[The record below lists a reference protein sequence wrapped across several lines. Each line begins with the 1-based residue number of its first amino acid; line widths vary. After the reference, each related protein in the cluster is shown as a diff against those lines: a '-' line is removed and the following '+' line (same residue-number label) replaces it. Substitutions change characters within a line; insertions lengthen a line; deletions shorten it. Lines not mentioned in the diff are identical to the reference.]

1 MDRCLDTFFADHPD
15 AIGQGLIVA
24 YSGGVDSVS
33 LLSALASRGLNSLRA
48 VHVMHN
54 LRSADELRREGEI
67 VRETCRE
74 LHLPLTIAT
83 VKPGA
88 IQKLADKKK
97 IGIEAAA
104 REIRYGILKRSAK
117 RFGMSLICTAHN
129 ADDQLETLIS
139 RFLSASSI
147 DGLGGIQ
154 PLRDIGDGLLLIRP
168 ILSLC
173 RKDIEQY
180 ALSKKLAVSTD
191 STNASASFSRNRI
204 RHAIM
209 PTLDREFPGWKNGLL
224 GTSRKLADDKLV
236 LDEVLGK
243 ALDACHVDTEGKK
256 ASIDL
261 GIFSSAPA
269 AIRIRMLA
277 RCMPILGRE
286 GRLSWKALRSA
297 SESIAQGASA
307 ADVPG
312 ARIFISDG
320 RLEIVPGL
328 DFHGED
334 KYFFVI
340 SSEGIY
346 RCGPTEIT
354 IGWDAPEAETQGSGG
369 RKAESKGYLIEG
381 SFVFPLI
388 VRSRKAGDVIR
399 AVEGEKRLDDIMKSW
414 HLDKGIRDMIPV
426 IEDREGIVA
435 VLPSSLEAA
444 HSHNEKFR
452 NYAGPQNGR
461 RLYIRI
467 KGA

>member
-1 MDRCLDTFFADHPD
+1 MDRCLNTFFADHPD

-67 VRETCRE
+67 IRETCRG

-88 IQKLADKKK
+88 ILKLADKKK

-117 RFGMSLICTAHN
+117 RFGMRLICTAHN

-168 ILSLC
+168 ILSLSK
-173 RKDIEQY
+173 RDIEQY
-180 ALSKKLAVSTD
+180 AFSKKLAVSTD

-204 RHAIM
+204 RHVIM
-209 PTLDREFPGWKNGLL
+209 PTLDREFPGWKKGLL
-224 GTSRKLADDKLV
+224 GTSRKLADDKHV

-243 ALDACHVDTEGKK
+243 ALGACHIDLEDKK

-261 GIFSSAPA
+261 GVFSSAPA

-297 SESIAQGASA
+297 AESIAQGASA

-354 IGWDAPEAETQGSGG
+354 IGWDAPEAET
-369 RKAESKGYLIEG
+369 KGYLIEG

>member
-1 MDRCLDTFFADHPD
+1 MDRCLNTFFADHPD

-67 VRETCRE
+67 IRETCRG

-88 IQKLADKKK
+88 ILKLADKKK

-117 RFGMSLICTAHN
+117 RFGMRLICTAHN

-168 ILSLC
+168 ILSLS
-173 RKDIEQY
+173 RRDIEQY
-180 ALSKKLAVSTD
+180 AFSKKLAVSTD

-209 PTLDREFPGWKNGLL
+209 PTLDREFPGWKKGLL
-224 GTSRKLADDKLV
+224 GTSRKLADDKHV

-243 ALDACHVDTEGKK
+243 ALDACQIDLEDKK

-261 GIFSSAPA
+261 GVFSSAPA

-354 IGWDAPEAETQGSGG
+354 IGWDAPEAET
-369 RKAESKGYLIEG
+369 KGCLIEG

>member
-1 MDRCLDTFFADHPD
+1 MNGGRKPGFSPMDRCLETYFTDHPD
-15 AIGQGLIVA
+15 ITCRGLVVA
-24 YSGGVDSVS
+24 YSGGIDSAS
-33 LLSALASRGLNSLRA
+33 LLCALASRGLDNLRA

-54 LRSADELRREGEI
+54 LRPADELQKEREI
-67 VRETCRE
+67 VRETCRG
-74 LHLPLTIAT
+74 LHLPLTMAT

-88 IQKLADKKK
+88 IRKYASKKK

-104 REIRYGILKRSAK
+104 REVRYGILKRCAK
-117 RFGMSLICTAHN
+117 RFGIGVICTAHN

-154 PLRDIGDGLLLIRP
+154 PLRDIGDGLLLVRP
-168 ILSLC
+168 ILSLP
-173 RKDIEQY
+173 RKDIERY
-180 ALSKKLAVSTD
+180 AVSKNLSVSTD
-191 STNASASFSRNRI
+191 STNASASYTRNRI
-204 RHAIM
+204 RHSIV

-224 GTSRKLADDKLV
+224 GTCRKLADDKLV
-236 LDEVLGK
+236 LDAALGK
-243 ALDACHVDTEGKK
+243 ALDACRIDLQGKK

-261 GIFSSAPA
+261 RVFFSAPT

-277 RCMPILGRE
+277 RCMAILGRE

-297 SESIAQGASA
+297 SESIVRGASG

-312 ARIFISDG
+312 ARLFTSGG
-320 RLEIVPGL
+320 RLEIMPGL

-340 SSEGIY
+340 SSEGTY

-369 RKAESKGYLIEG
+369 GKARREGCLIEG

-399 AVEGEKRLDDIMKSW
+399 AVEGEKRLDDIMNSW
-414 HLDKGIRDMIPV
+414 HLDKGVRDLIPV

-444 HSHNEKFR
+444 HSRDEKFR
-452 NYAGPQNGR
+452 NY
-461 RLYIRI
+461 
-467 KGA
+467 